1 VQCARLRMTTP
12 KKKSR
17 TRTRTIAG
25 RRLVEVRAQRNR
37 CSIGQGS
44 FLAIAPKIVLVRVRE
59 LVFVRFFGGWSN
71 GQIKVSR
78 VLNWGGIHALT
89 HTGALLTGRAKAG
102 RFANWKRQSGTP
114 YLLERQSWTPSR
126 CQRLCTDNQQLTTDN
141 YSNRQLLQPPTTTP
155 ISDSPPETVATVRF

>member
-1 VQCARLRMTTP
+1 MTTP

-114 YLLERQSWTPSR
+114 SR